1 LHNPSAVIR
10 KYRTALACDKGS
22 GGVEFT
28 QLSTINPKNPT
39 GDDDAN
45 GARRVEIFTAGN
57 RNKFWGRIDAAKL
70 IYIIYNIHRTEPASE
85 GTNN

>member
-1 LHNPSAVIR
+1 MEIP
-10 KYRTALACDKGS
+10 Y
-22 GGVEFT
+22 GVGMW
-28 QLSTINPKNPT
+28 QGWRRGRVYTIVDNKSEKPDGRR

-70 IYIIYNIHRTEPASE
+70 IYIIYNIHSAEPASK